1 MLGVRVSCAFGHRGV
16 LVNEEEFKESPLL
29 TVRVATVAGIVVIA
43 VEGEIDVDTADE
55 VLDAVR
61 HAFVSAGPA
70 LIADLTEVSFFG
82 STGISTLISAHEHAE
97 ELGKKLHVVAPQRA
111 VRRPLQVTGVADV
124 LALHDSVEEALSAL
138 KPVPSE

>member
-1 MLGVRVSCAFGHRGV
+1 V
-16 LVNEEEFKESPLL
+16 LVNEEEFRESPLL
-29 TVRVATVAGIVVIA
+29 RVRAAEVAGILVIA

-61 HAFVSAGPA
+61 LAFASAGPA
-70 LIADLTEVSFFG
+70 LIADLTQVSFFG
-82 STGISTLISAHEHAE
+82 STGISTLISIHEHAE

>member
-1 MLGVRVSCAFGHRGV
+1 M
-16 LVNEEEFKESPLL
+16 NEELFKESPLL
-29 TVRVATVAGIVVIA
+29 TVRAADVAGVVVIA

-61 HAFVSAGPA
+61 LGFASGGPV
-70 LIADLTEVSFFG
+70 LVADLTLVSFFG
-82 STGISTLISAHEHAE
+82 STGISTLISAHELAE
-97 ELGKKLHVVAPQRA
+97 ENGKKLHVVAPQRA

-124 LALHDSVEEALSAL
+124 LALYDSVEEALSAL

>member
-1 MLGVRVSCAFGHRGV
+1 VRFGHRGV

-29 TVRVATVAGIVVIA
+29 TVRAAEVAGVAVVE
-43 VEGEIDVDTADE
+43 VEGEIDVDTADD

-61 HAFVSAGPA
+61 DGFTSNGPA
-70 LIADLTEVSFFG
+70 LIADLTLVSFFG
-82 STGISTLISAHEHAE
+82 STGISTLISAHEMADE
-97 ELGKKLHVVAPQRA
+97 RGKKLHVVAPQRA

-124 LALHDSVEEALSAL
+124 LALYDSVDEAVAAL

>member
-1 MLGVRVSCAFGHRGV
+1 M
-16 LVNEEEFKESPLL
+16 NEEEFKESPLL
-29 TVRVATVAGIVVIA
+29 TVRAAEVAGVVVVE

-61 HAFVSAGPA
+61 AGFTTAGPA
-70 LIADLTEVSFFG
+70 LVADLTLVSFFG
-82 STGISTLISAHEHAE
+82 STGISTLISAHEMADE
-97 ELGKKLHVVAPQRA
+97 RGKKLHVVAPQRA

-124 LALHDSVEEALSAL
+124 LALYDSVDEAVAAL